1 METVFIGFVLFAVG
15 FTVYKM
21 INKLFKPSSLFE
33 QYADVIREVDKLP
46 LLPKEAE
53 VVGNLLVQ
61 EEPAVESTPK
71 FVKKRIR
78 KIKVDV

>member
-15 FTVYKM
+15 FAVYKV
-21 INKLFKPSSLFE
+21 INKLFNPSSLFE
-33 QYADVIREVDKLP
+33 QHADVIREVDKLP

-53 VVGNLLVQ
+53 VVVNLPVQ
-61 EEPAVESTPK
+61 EESAVESTPK
-71 FVKKRIR
+71 FVKKRSR